1 MRREASL
8 TAETET
14 VVEAEVELVD
24 DVEVAELENLEPEIV
39 AAEELPEII
48 PGLARPESPA
58 LPEDD
63 SADKVITA
71 DSKIESAGTVVAT
84 PVETIATPE

>member
-1 MRREASL
+1 M

-14 VVEAEVELVD
+14 VVESATEELVEE
-24 DVEVAELENLEPEIV
+24 VEVAEIEELQPVIV
-39 AAEELPEII
+39 AAEELPEIV
-48 PGLARPESPA
+48 PGLAVPESPA

-63 SADKVITA
+63 STVAAEELTTPESV
-71 DSKIESAGTVVAT
+71 IESVDSVVAT

>member
-1 MRREASL
+1 M

-14 VVEAEVELVD
+14 VVESATEELVEEVEA
-24 DVEVAELENLEPEIV
+24 AEIDELQPVIV
-39 AAEELPEII
+39 AAEELPEIV
-48 PGLARPESPA
+48 PDLAVPESPA

-63 SADKVITA
+63 STVAAEEVATPESA
-71 DSKIESAGTVVAT
+71 IESVDSVVAT